1 MLMRNGRSEGRT
13 GAIVRRLR
21 LGGCSLIGVLLL
33 GSTLKAQNAG
43 MEKTLDITVQVLDGR
58 NGKPLKDQHVLVF
71 TGMSSSAVKS
81 HAQHTGVTTD
91 KDGVATLMVYPSET
105 QWLQVFT
112 DGRIPCFADPNQASF
127 SVSEIMSKGLVTPN
141 DCSNQVQQGS
151 PGHFVIYARPAHF
164 MEKMKQ

>member
-1 MLMRNGRSEGRT
+1 MN
-13 GAIVRRLR
+13 RLDMCA
-21 LGGCSLIGVLLL
+21 LAGVLLF
-33 GSTLKAQNAG
+33 GVTIKAQNTG

-58 NGKPLKDQHVLVF
+58 NGKPLADQHVLVF
-71 TGMSSSAVKS
+71 TGTSSGAVKS
-81 HAQHTGVTTD
+81 HAEHTGLTTG
-91 KDGVATLMVYPSET
+91 KDGVGTLTIFPSET

-141 DCSNQVQQGS
+141 NCSKLMREPS
-151 PGHFVIYARPAHF
+151 PGHFIIFARPAHF

>member
-1 MLMRNGRSEGRT
+1 MN
-13 GAIVRRLR
+13 R
-21 LGGCSLIGVLLL
+21 LGVCALAGVLLS
-33 GSTLKAQNAG
+33 GVTTKAQNAG
-43 MEKTLDITVQVLDGR
+43 MQKTLDITVQVLDGR

-71 TGMSSSAVKS
+71 TGLSSSAVKT

-91 KDGVATLMVYPSET
+91 KDGMGTLTIYPTET

-127 SVSEIMSKGLVTPN
+127 SVSDIMSKGLVTPN
-141 DCSNQVQQGS
+141 TCSSLMKEPS
-151 PGHFVIYARPAHF
+151 PGHFIIFARPAHF

>member
-1 MLMRNGRSEGRT
+1 MKTRRSEGRA
-13 GAIVRRLR
+13 GAIVSRLR
-21 LGGCSLIGVLLL
+21 FGGCSLLGMSLL

-43 MEKTLDITVQVLDGR
+43 MEQPLNITVQVLDGR

-91 KDGVATLMVYPSET
+91 KDGVGTLMIYPSET

-141 DCSNQVQQGS
+141 NCSALVKEAT
-151 PGHFVIYARPAHF
+151 PGHFVVFARPAGF
-164 MEKMKQ
+164 LEKMKQ